1 MDSTVLNEPAA
12 HLIDEPAQ
20 QPYADALD
28 RYLIE
33 RGYARSTARAYLGH
47 ASHFLRWAQRAEVD
61 LRSIDEMVVARF
73 LDDHLPHCNCGRST
87 RGDRREGHAALHH
100 LIVVLRTLGV
110 IAPRSVTATPVD
122 EELRRFDAYMDHV
135 RGLAPKTRRAMLRIV
150 RELLGPRFKD
160 RPVVFSSLTPE
171 YVRRC
176 FARLTERCHAP
187 LSMGAVV
194 SALRGYFRF
203 RASCGDAVHG
213 LIGVLS
219 YPANWDQAAL
229 PKTLTDQEVGRLLG
243 SLHSPGP
250 AMRRN
255 AAIVRCAV
263 DLGLRSAEI
272 AALTLDDIDWE
283 AGTLTLHKTK
293 SRREQILPLL
303 EPTGRA
309 IAAYLQHERPKSPHR
324 ELFVRRI
331 APNDET
337 IGPDLVRK
345 TIRQAYERAGLPY
358 TRSHLLRH
366 TMARRLLDGG
376 SSLKE
381 VADVLRHRSLN
392 TTLVYAKLDGRNL
405 RSVALPWPA
414 GNRSFKA
421 PAAVTHHSHD
431 TTGVVAKLNRRSLRS
446 VALPWP
452 GRVA

>member
-1 MDSTVLNEPAA
+1 MNSTSQYQLVPPRVIEPA
-12 HLIDEPAQ
+12 H
-20 QPYADALD
+20 QPYADAFD

-33 RGYARSTARAYLGH
+33 RGYARNTIRAYLGYGY
-47 ASHFLRWAQRAEVD
+47 HFLRWMQRNGLD
-61 LRSIDEMVVARF
+61 LLEIDEAAVAQFR
-73 LDDHLPHCNCGRST
+73 DNHLPHCDCGWPT
-87 RGDRREGHAALHH
+87 RGDRRDAHAALRH

-110 IAPRSVTATPVD
+110 VAPRSVITTPVD
-122 EELRRFDAYMDHV
+122 EELRRFDDYMEHV
-135 RGLAPKTRRAMLRIV
+135 RGLAPKTRSAMLRIV
-150 RELLGPRFKD
+150 RELLWRRFKE
-160 RPVVFSSLTPE
+160 RPVVFSALTPE

-187 LSMGAVV
+187 VSMGAVV

-213 LIGVLS
+213 LVGVLS

-229 PKTLTDQEVGRLLG
+229 PKTLTDEEVERLLS
-243 SLHSPGP
+243 SLHSPIP
-250 AMRRN
+250 AMRRGT
-255 AAIVRCAV
+255 AIVRCAV

-272 AALTLDDIDWE
+272 AGLTLDDIDWE
-283 AGTLTLHKTK
+283 AGTLTLRKTK
-293 SRREQILPLL
+293 NRREQVLPLP

-324 ELFVRRI
+324 EVFVRRM
-331 APNDET
+331 APHDET

-366 TMARRLLDGG
+366 TIARRLLDGG

-392 TTLVYAKLDGRNL
+392 TTLVYAKLDSRN
-405 RSVALPWPA
+405 
-414 GNRSFKA
+414 
-421 PAAVTHHSHD
+421 
-431 TTGVVAKLNRRSLRS
+431 LRS